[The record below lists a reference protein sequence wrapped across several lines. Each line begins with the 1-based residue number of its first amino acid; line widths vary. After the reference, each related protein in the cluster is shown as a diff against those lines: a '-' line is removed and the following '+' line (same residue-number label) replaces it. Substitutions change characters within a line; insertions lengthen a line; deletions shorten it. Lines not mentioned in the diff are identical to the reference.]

1 MHPFPLVTSA
11 DIPAGG
17 KCKHQHM
24 SSCSLP
30 VMVMTM
36 ITMMIT
42 TTVMMMTMKM
52 MIEMASVAKKTHVQ
66 LPTAALQ
73 W

>member
-1 MHPFPLVTSA
+1 
-11 DIPAGG
+11 
-17 KCKHQHM
+17 
-24 SSCSLP
+24 
-30 VMVMTM
+30 MTM

-42 TTVMMMTMKM
+42 TAMMMMTMKMVTMKM
-52 MIEMASVAKKTHVQ
+52 MIEMTEEASVAKKTHVE

>member
-1 MHPFPLVTSA
+1 
-11 DIPAGG
+11 
-17 KCKHQHM
+17 
-24 SSCSLP
+24 
-30 VMVMTM
+30 MTM
-36 ITMMIT
+36 IKMMIT

-52 MIEMASVAKKTHVQ
+52 MIEMAEEASVAKKTHVQ

>member
-1 MHPFPLVTSA
+1 
-11 DIPAGG
+11 
-17 KCKHQHM
+17 
-24 SSCSLP
+24 
-30 VMVMTM
+30 MTM

-42 TTVMMMTMKM
+42 TTVMMITMKM
-52 MIEMASVAKKTHVQ
+52 MIEMASVTKKTHVQ

>member
-1 MHPFPLVTSA
+1 
-11 DIPAGG
+11 
-17 KCKHQHM
+17 
-24 SSCSLP
+24 
-30 VMVMTM
+30 MTM
-36 ITMMIT
+36 IKMMIT

>member
-1 MHPFPLVTSA
+1 
-11 DIPAGG
+11 
-17 KCKHQHM
+17 
-24 SSCSLP
+24 
-30 VMVMTM
+30 MTM

-42 TTVMMMTMKM
+42 TTMMVMTMMMMTMKM
-52 MIEMASVAKKTHVQ
+52 MIEMTEEASVAKKTHVQ

>member
-1 MHPFPLVTSA
+1 
-11 DIPAGG
+11 
-17 KCKHQHM
+17 
-24 SSCSLP
+24 
-30 VMVMTM
+30 MTM

-42 TTVMMMTMKM
+42 TTVMMTMKM

>member
-1 MHPFPLVTSA
+1 
-11 DIPAGG
+11 
-17 KCKHQHM
+17 
-24 SSCSLP
+24 
-30 VMVMTM
+30 MTM

-42 TTVMMMTMKM
+42 TTVMMTMMMTMKM

>member
-1 MHPFPLVTSA
+1 
-11 DIPAGG
+11 
-17 KCKHQHM
+17 
-24 SSCSLP
+24 
-30 VMVMTM
+30 MTM
-36 ITMMIT
+36 IKMMIT
-42 TTVMMMTMKM
+42 TTVMMTMKM